1 MDCGRIYKKRTNN
14 NPAADSDDD
23 ASERD
28 DFCGSYRILRDL
40 LVPLDIG
47 TLSREYINTT
57 SNDGTTLPIEQFTL
71 LLRREPDV
79 ANDDKER
86 RPRCTAK

>member
-1 MDCGRIYKKRTNN
+1 VDCGRIYKKRTNN

-40 LVPLDIG
+40 MGLTCLQMSL
-47 TLSREYINTT
+47 LS
-57 SNDGTTLPIEQFTL
+57 LFVW
-71 LLRREPDV
+71 V
-79 ANDDKER
+79 AG
-86 RPRCTAK
+86 